1 MSDGRAV
8 LKDVTRFAEQLRFL
22 LAQHNSRLS
31 LDALRD
37 LYALTFGPPPDT
49 EGKDWLG
56 TKLIQYA
63 PHVVNLTGNQWV
75 IWAPAG
81 RPYPARPLSKLASHS
96 PSTLYGKQ
104 TVDYTGTNWGVGF
117 TNAVSVGGKESGVQD
132 LIDMEE
138 GGRELMEKEVIGAA
152 PIVTASST
160 HTPSYR
166 PLHTTHTSNF
176 SSSPG
181 GATDKPRITQHSE
194 TTPPCPPLPPLF
206 TDLLLHSTTEGLE
219 HSSSSS
225 TSNQPQR
232 EEKVVEYDYSPY
244 GFLERDP
251 DLLAQFTVKEVDEKN
266 AVSNEE
272 SLQRLLECGNLMD
285 YPLIP
290 DLPPPQLTPL
300 PPPFIPDLPPPI
312 LPNLPPPL
320 VPVSLSPPSHS
331 TNSNDDEKPSPVTH
345 SSPRGT
351 SLPTDSTTDYLKAG
365 LKPDEVLQELYRVK
379 DLGGGVINPASM
391 EPFLSYF
398 GELSSRELERLES
411 QEAKRVPKP
420 LSPTPTKGMLRK
432 KRMMAI
438 RFPGQESDVDPELQK
453 TLDSLQLPEVR
464 SDSSG
469 DEGDPSVPVQPLN
482 RAELVEELMNRGDPL
497 PLRRDREDN
506 SQIASGGFDGSKPA
520 FCPPYY

>member
-8 LKDVTRFAEQLRFL
+8 LKDVNRFAEQLRFL
-22 LAQHNSRLS
+22 LAQHNGRLS

-37 LYALTFGPPPDT
+37 LYTLTFGPPPEA

-81 RPYPARPLSKLASHS
+81 RPYPARPLSKLASHP
-96 PSTLYGKQ
+96 PSTVYGKQ

-117 TNAVSVGGKESGVQD
+117 IGETNAVSVGGKESGVQD

-138 GGRELMEKEVIGAA
+138 GGRELRE
-152 PIVTASST
+152 T
-160 HTPSYR
+160 HTR
-166 PLHTTHTSNF
+166 NF

-181 GATDKPRITQHSE
+181 GATDKPRVAQRSE
-194 TTPPCPPLPPLF
+194 TTTPRPPLPLLF
-206 TDLLLHSTTEGLE
+206 TDLLLHSTTEGHE
-219 HSSSSS
+219 SSS

-232 EEKVVEYDYSPY
+232 EEKLVEYDDSPY

-251 DLLAQFTVKEVDEKN
+251 DLLTRFTVKELDETN
-266 AVSNEE
+266 AVSTEE
-272 SLQRLLECGNLMD
+272 ALQRLLEAGNLMD

-290 DLPPPQLTPL
+290 DLPLPQLTPL
-300 PPPFIPDLPPPI
+300 PPPLIPDLPPPI

-320 VPVSLSPPSHS
+320 IPVSLSPPSHS

-345 SSPRGT
+345 SSPRGP

-365 LKPDEVLQELYRVK
+365 LKPDEVLRELYRVK

-391 EPFLSYF
+391 DPFLSYF

-411 QEAKRVPKP
+411 QEAKQVPKP

-438 RFPGQESDVDPELQK
+438 RFPGQESEVDPELQK
-453 TLDSLQLPEVR
+453 TLDSLQLPEVD

-469 DEGDPSVPVQPLN
+469 DEGDPSVPVQPLS
-482 RAELVEELMNRGDPL
+482 RSELIEELMNRGDPL

-506 SQIASGGFDGSKPA
+506 SQITSGGFDGSKPA
-520 FCPPYY
+520 SCPPYY